1 MCFYLL
7 FVVFSSRRRHTR
19 CALVTG
25 VQTCALPIY
34 ANAEL
39 SAQRL
44 RNAGVQ
50 RFYLVSHAWHMP
62 RAMLS
67 FEAAGLEPIPAPTR
81 FLLPGP
87 LIWRDFL
94 PTVGAMNVTYYAVH
108 EWLGLARALLRADSH
123 PWLPNHTTTNPPPQP
138 TP

>member
-1 MCFYLL
+1 MIPPPPEFTRTATL
-7 FVVFSSRRRHTR
+7 F
-19 CALVTG
+19 
-25 VQTCALPIY
+25 PY
-34 ANAEL
+34 ATL
-39 SAQRL
+39 CRSVHR
-44 RNAGVQ
+44 V
-50 RFYLVSHAWHMP
+50 YLVSHAGHMP

-108 EWLGLARALLRADSH
+108 EWLGLAWYRLRAD
-123 PWLPNHTTTNPPPQP
+123 
-138 TP
+138 

>member
-1 MCFYLL
+1 MTVAEAMKVTLERDFG
-7 FVVFSSRRRHTR
+7 VPVRWIENQSRST
-19 CALVTG
+19 
-25 VQTCALPIY
+25 Y

-94 PTVGAMNVTYYAVH
+94 RSEEHTSELQSLMRISYAV
-108 EWLGLARALLRADSH
+108 LCLKKQQLR
-123 PWLPNHTTTNPPPQP
+123 TR
-138 TP
+138 